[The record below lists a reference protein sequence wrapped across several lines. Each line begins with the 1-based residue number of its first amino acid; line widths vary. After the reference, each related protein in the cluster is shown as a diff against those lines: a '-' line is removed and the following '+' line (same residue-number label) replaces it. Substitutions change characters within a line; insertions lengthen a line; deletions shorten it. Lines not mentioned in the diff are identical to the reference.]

1 MIKTKNIVVSAVI
14 IAISAGALFFLLAS
28 SSIPIFTVK
37 ELIDHPQAESFIDR
51 KIQLIGVVKT
61 SNGTNFYVND
71 PDDVNNGSLIIYIE
85 AFNVEKPTGF
95 EIGKT
100 VLVEGQLLSKDNL
113 WTFKASMISTKCP
126 SKYNSGS

>member
-1 MIKTKNIVVSAVI
+1 MIKTKNFVVSAVI
-14 IAISAGALFFLLAS
+14 IAISVGALFLLLAS

-37 ELIDHPQAESFIDR
+37 ELIDHPQTDSFINR

-71 PDDVNNGSLIIYIE
+71 PDEVNNDSLIIYIE
-85 AFNVEKPTGF
+85 AVNVEKPTGF

-100 VLVEGQLLSKDNL
+100 VLVEGQLL
-113 WTFKASMISTKCP
+113 
-126 SKYNSGS
+126 